1 MEKTARTSVKLSMW
15 GTASPVIFSGVEASL
30 TEYFPLFTQGIIM
43 GELHLR
49 YICNRLEEVTLV
61 NALKDVLYQGFLNC
75 ILRNASN
82 LWI

>member
-1 MEKTARTSVKLSMW
+1 MEKTARMSIKLSLW

-30 TEYFPLFTQGIIM
+30 TEYFTLFPQGVSI
-43 GELHLR
+43 GELHLK
-49 YICNRLEEVTLV
+49 YICNRLEVTLV
-61 NALKDVLYQGFLNC
+61 NTLKDVLYQGFLNG